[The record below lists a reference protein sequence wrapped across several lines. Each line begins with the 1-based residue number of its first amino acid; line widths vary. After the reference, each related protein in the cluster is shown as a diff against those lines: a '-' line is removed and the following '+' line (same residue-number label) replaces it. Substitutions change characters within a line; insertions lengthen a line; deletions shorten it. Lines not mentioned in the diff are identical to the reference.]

1 MKRTDKI
8 AFERYQAKL
17 QTIKSG
23 ATINPFE
30 TREEKTA
37 RVEAAKADISRFVEY
52 YLPHYATS
60 KSAGFQLR
68 LAKRVLNKQVCNIL
82 VRWGRGLAK
91 SVWCDVIIPLWL
103 FANGDISYMVIV
115 GNNFDKAKILLSD
128 LQAEF
133 EANPRLIHDF
143 GLQKMQGSW
152 EDGYFRTANGFIA
165 KALGMGQSP
174 RGLRLGAKRPDYITG
189 DDLDDRETIKN
200 PKRMREYAQWIEK
213 DLIPTMDGPRRRF
226 LMPNNRFATTTIQS
240 ILGERHPSWT
250 LDRIDGYDPVTYKP
264 AWPEKY
270 PANYYREMEQQIG
283 TLAALA
289 EFNNQPH
296 IEGSIFTQDQIQWMH
311 LPAIN
316 HFEHIVGHWDIAYSA
331 SATADYNAVR
341 VWGLKD
347 NRFYLVD
354 CFVKQSK
361 MRSALEWMADFV
373 RHMPGNVRVRWQYES
388 QFWNDEVQR
397 TIEEC
402 EKANN
407 MDLRLRKVDLPREGK
422 YDRIASTQP
431 YYQNGRV
438 FYSDKLKGHNDTLV
452 GMAQL
457 YGIEIGY
464 KTKDD
469 APDADERCF
478 SELSQ
483 FARRHNRHSNGTRSG
498 TYNKNTSRRA

>member
-1 MKRTDKI
+1 MNRNDKLAI
-8 AFERYQAKL
+8 ERYKAKL

-30 TREEKTA
+30 SDSEKNA
-37 RVEAAKADISRFVEY
+37 RIEAAKADITRFTEY

-60 KSAGFQLR
+60 KSAEFQIR
-68 LAKRVLNKQVCNIL
+68 LAKKVAKKQVCSIL

-103 FANGDISYMVIV
+103 WSRGDISYMVIV

-133 EANPRLIHDF
+133 EANPRLMHDF
-143 GLQKMQGSW
+143 GEQKMQGTW

-174 RGLRLGAKRPDYITG
+174 RGLRLGAKRPDYIVA

-200 PKRMREYAQWIEK
+200 PRRMREYAQWIEK
-213 DLIPTMDGPRRRF
+213 DLIPAMDGPRRRY
-226 LMPNNRFATTTIQS
+226 LMPNNRFAPVTIQS
-240 ILGERHPSWT
+240 ILEERHPSWP
-250 LDRIDGYDPVTYKP
+250 LDLVEAYNPVTYQP

-270 PANYYREMEQQIG
+270 PAGYYKEMETEIG
-283 TLAALA
+283 TLAAMA
-289 EFNNQPH
+289 EFNNRPH
-296 IEGSIFTQDQIQWMH
+296 VEGTIFTESQIQWSK
-311 LPAIN
+311 LPAITN
-316 HFEHIVGHWDIAYSA
+316 FEHIVGHWDVAYSD

-347 NRFYLVD
+347 DRFYLLD
-354 CFVKQSK
+354 CFLKQSK
-361 MRSALEWMADFV
+361 MRAALEWIADYI
-373 RHMPGNVRVRWQYES
+373 RHMPGNVRVRWQFES

-397 TIEEC
+397 TIDEVENSN
-402 EKANN
+402 K
-407 MDLRLRKVDLPREGK
+407 MDLRLRKVELPKENK
-422 YDRIASTQP
+422 YDRIVSTQP
-431 YYQNGRV
+431 YYQNGRIY
-438 FYSDKLKGHNDTLV
+438 YSDKLKGHNDTLV
-452 GMAQL
+452 GQAQL
-457 YGIEIGY
+457 FGIEPGY

-478 SELSQ
+478 SELST
-483 FARRHNRHSNGTRSG
+483 FARRHKRTSQGTRSG
-498 TYNKNTSRRA
+498 NFNKNNLRKG